1 MTKAEGV
8 MLRHLLSSV
17 RPKQWYKNSLLF
29 VCIVF
34 SANINDASMWAT
46 LILAFI
52 YFCMLSA
59 AEYLINDVLDREVDR
74 IHPLKSQRP
83 IASGQLKVSPA
94 LLSASLLVL
103 LSLLGAYFTINLD
116 FLIISA
122 SYVALVLLYSFVLK
136 RLGIVDVLT
145 ISAGFVVRAVAGCL
159 AIDVLISP
167 WLIVCTFLLALVL
180 ALSKRWHEMMNLAD
194 DATSHR
200 PSLAGYS
207 SRILEQL
214 IGITA
219 GALIVAYLLYASSA
233 RNDFMIVTAP
243 FVIYGLFRYWYL
255 IHQEGFGAE
264 PEVVFKDKAMLIN
277 LGIWGLSV
285 IAVILY
291 DILA

>member
-1 MTKAEGV
+1 
-8 MLRHLLSSV
+8 
-17 RPKQWYKNSLLF
+17 
-29 VCIVF
+29 
-34 SANINDASMWAT
+34 MWAT

-59 AEYLINDVLDREVDR
+59 AEYLINDVLDREADR

-83 IASGQLKVSPA
+83 IASGQLKVSHA
-94 LLSASLLVL
+94 LLFALLLIV

-122 SYVALVLLYSFVLK
+122 SYVALVLLYSLVLK
-136 RLGIVDVLT
+136 RLAIVDVLT
-145 ISAGFVVRAVAGCL
+145 ISTGFVVRAIAGCL

-180 ALSKRWHEMMNLAD
+180 ALSKRWHEMMTLAE

-219 GALIVAYLLYASSA
+219 GALIVTYLLYASSA

-285 IAVILY
+285 IAITLY
-291 DILA
+291 EILA